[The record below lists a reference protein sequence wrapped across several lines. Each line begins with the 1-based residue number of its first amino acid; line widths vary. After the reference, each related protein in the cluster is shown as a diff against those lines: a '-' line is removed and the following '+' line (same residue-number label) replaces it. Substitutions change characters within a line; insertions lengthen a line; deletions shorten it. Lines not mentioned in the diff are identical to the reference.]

1 MISLN
6 VNNRAYN
13 KPVSLHARVSEEV
26 GKKKVKD
33 VSHLQT
39 ALSPDF
45 AGKLLTGK
53 KPNTNARN
61 LINGI
66 EIF

>member
-1 MISLN
+1 MYIFMP
-6 VNNRAYN
+6 
-13 KPVSLHARVSEEV
+13 KRVSEEV
-26 GKKKVKD
+26 EKNVRD

-45 AGKLLTGK
+45 AEKLLTGK

-61 LINGI
+61 LVNGT
-66 EIF
+66 EKFCSFK